1 MTDELNNNI
10 TDSESTTDAV
20 DVVKT
25 TEQPKTYSEDEY
37 KKGLQSSASKAKNE
51 ILQELGISS
60 VKDFNILKKN
70 YEDSIKIT
78 EDLKKSNEDLAN
90 KIVLKDL
97 NVRDEVSDDF
107 ISLAKKR
114 TSQDKDF
121 NTAAKE
127 VAELYPTMLNN
138 AVQGVIKLGTEK
150 SENSGKSNEGYS
162 EEMLKRYP
170 YLKNYNKK

>member
-10 TDSESTTDAV
+10 TDSEITTDSV
-20 DVVKT
+20 DVVKP
-25 TEQPKTYSEDEY
+25 TETPKTYSEDEY

-60 VKDFNILKKN
+60 VKDFSILKKN

-90 KIVLKDL
+90 KLVLKDL
-97 NVRDEVSDDF
+97 NVKDDVADDF

-121 NTAAKE
+121 NTASKE
-127 VAELYPTMLNN
+127 VAELYPTMLNTN
-138 AVQGVIKLGTEK
+138 IQTSIKLGTEK
-150 SENSGKSNEGYS
+150 SESSKPNEGNYS

-170 YLKNYNKK
+170 YLKNYSKK